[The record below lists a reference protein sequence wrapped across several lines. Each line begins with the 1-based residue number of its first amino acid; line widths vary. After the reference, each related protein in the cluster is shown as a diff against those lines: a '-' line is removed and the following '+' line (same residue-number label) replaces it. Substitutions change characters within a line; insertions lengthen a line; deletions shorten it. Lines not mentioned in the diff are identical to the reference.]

1 MFPLIRAIVTL
12 PVYLLI
18 APRVSLSRIRR
29 PLLIGLIA
37 QGLGLASLL
46 AFLPMAAAATWAVF
60 FSAACDAFALAMI
73 GPLTESLMS
82 VNIPGEERARI
93 NSLIFAG
100 ILLVSTPAGW
110 IAGQIAERSS
120 NGNEPLPGGG
130 GNRRGMENRPHDAA
144 RSGRNGLSRSADL
157 DRPVPSPIMEENGES
172 INKHLAL
179 K

>member
-110 IAGQIAERSS
+110 IAGQIA
-120 NGNEPLPGGG
+120 
-130 GNRRGMENRPHDAA
+130 AFFQWQ
-144 RSGRNGLSRSADL
+144 
-157 DRPVPSPIMEENGES
+157 
-172 INKHLAL
+172 
-179 K
+179 